1 MVKIFNN
8 QDEQGVETV
17 NSVVG
22 GAAKAVKNTAKSVA
36 DQIDIVGYLYGKPTQ
51 QEEQD
56 PNEDPVTAMMKQ
68 YRGRAKASEKA
79 GVNLNNRMIVQAMME
94 RKQRLS
100 KSMTQEKVEELETL
114 RRQLRQEYLGDI
126 LQPKSSQPEESET
139 VKWEREKEE
148 KKQKEQKKQV
158 EEVKK
163 KEALSVVQKRTS
175 IEREKGWGAG

>member
-17 NSVVG
+17 NSAVG
-22 GAAKAVKNTAKSVA
+22 SAAKAVKNTAKSVA
-36 DQIDIVGYLYGKPTQ
+36 DQFDIVSYLYGKPTQ

-56 PNEDPVTAMMKQ
+56 PNEDPVIAMMKQ

-100 KSMTQEKVEELETL
+100 KNMTPEKVEELEIL
-114 RRQLRQEYLGDI
+114 RQRLRQEYLGDI
-126 LQPKSSQPEESET
+126 LQPQPSQPEESAAEK
-139 VKWEREKEE
+139 VAREEEE
-148 KKQKEQKKQV
+148 KKAKKQEKQV

-175 IEREKGWGAG
+175 VEREKGWGAG